1 MKYARSL
8 PAPSLESK
16 KNDPDGLSLL
26 VAEMAPEHCCLVF
39 CSNKKNCENVAKLI
53 SSHLPATLLQCKV
66 EEKLKLKRELEV
78 HH

>member
-39 CSNKKNCENVAKLI
+39 CSTKKNCESVAKLI
-53 SSHLPATLLQCKV
+53 SSNLPAELLQCRV
-66 EEKLKLKRELEV
+66 EDKLKLGRALKVE
-78 HH
+78 H